1 MKKRNTIEFITN
13 LALVILSFGILLMP
27 MFKFDDLKIILLVIL
42 GLYSLMKLTSF
53 LLIRKKDEFE
63 SLIMGIT
70 SLIAFIGVYFL
81 KLNGK
86 VLLLIILIWMGIN
99 ALVKLKKADYYHD
112 RKDKMWI
119 LKLFLLIIF
128 IANGLFTSINL
139 FNNTT
144 QLVAMGYFF
153 LISSLLDT
161 IEVLVKMITGEEKC
175 K

>member
-175 K
+175 R